1 MPENVAGAAEEA
13 GRPVVIVERRNFE
26 ENTSRHAGE
35 IAGYLE
41 SGLCRTFAEE
51 FRPRYRDLFLGYFN
65 RLQGTPIHPQCN
77 LTLVLPAYRE
87 ERVIRRTLESLER
100 QTGIALEE
108 LEIIV
113 VDNYPEGRKPRLN
126 HYDDAGRKVG
136 EHEDRT
142 SEIARELA
150 AHSKLRVMVVE
161 QAFPPAVAGVGAASK
176 LGMDLAVAR
185 QRHNPRVIGY
195 YGADNVFSETWVR
208 GVLDGFSVADVDAV
222 RGVAKWSTP
231 ENTVEDE
238 FGLHVLTDAEI
249 ARIWVL
255 HRQRC
260 EYNTR
265 LRAIED
271 AVRNGARETR
281 RQLDGLPTL
290 TAGMY
295 AKIGGMNPE
304 RVGEDWGLAQDV
316 ADQGHIYWNQNMR
329 TIALGRID
337 RPRVDGGSYT
347 ESLWT
352 MYRACRY
359 GEGGLL
365 DDEGNLLVEDPE
377 KQRTMYRIEGLLRK
391 SCAGGGSEETEAQL
405 LEFFRAEELAQIRE
419 LLSRYVAW
427 QKNAGISLR
436 DRRRGHNQGDWE
448 KLRSTLPAELAA
460 TIAARWEARFPKIK
474 LAEAEA
480 KLRTL

>member
-1 MPENVAGAAEEA
+1 
-13 GRPVVIVERRNFE
+13 
-26 ENTSRHAGE
+26 
-35 IAGYLE
+35 
-41 SGLCRTFAEE
+41 
-51 FRPRYRDLFLGYFN
+51 
-65 RLQGTPIHPQCN
+65 
-77 LTLVLPAYRE
+77 
-87 ERVIRRTLESLER
+87 
-100 QTGIALEE
+100 
-108 LEIIV
+108 
-113 VDNYPEGRKPRLN
+113 
-126 HYDDAGRKVG
+126 
-136 EHEDRT
+136 
-142 SEIARELA
+142 
-150 AHSKLRVMVVE
+150 
-161 QAFPPAVAGVGAASK
+161 
-176 LGMDLAVAR
+176 
-185 QRHNPRVIGY
+185 
-195 YGADNVFSETWVR
+195 
-208 GVLDGFSVADVDAV
+208 
-222 RGVAKWSTP
+222 
-231 ENTVEDE
+231 
-238 FGLHVLTDAEI
+238 
-249 ARIWVL
+249 
-255 HRQRC
+255 
-260 EYNTR
+260 
-265 LRAIED
+265 
-271 AVRNGARETR
+271 
-281 RQLDGLPTL
+281 
-290 TAGMY
+290 
-295 AKIGGMNPE
+295 
-304 RVGEDWGLAQDV
+304 
-316 ADQGHIYWNQNMR
+316 MR